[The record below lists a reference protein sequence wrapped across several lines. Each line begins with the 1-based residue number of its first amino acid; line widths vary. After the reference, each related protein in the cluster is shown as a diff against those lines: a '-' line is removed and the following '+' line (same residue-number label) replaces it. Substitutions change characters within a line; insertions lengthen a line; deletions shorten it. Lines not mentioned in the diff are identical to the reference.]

1 MIDPSS
7 SAAGQ
12 YPTKS
17 LEMLEGGQWILSHNS
32 SAPLKSLFTRP
43 IFQGDLFSSH
53 FRFGGGIDFFIKPF
67 RCTCTLRSPPVI
79 NVLIAQEIDTVFSLA
94 SKRGRAAILLIGPAH
109 TF

>member
-1 MIDPSS
+1 MI
-7 SAAGQ
+7 
-12 YPTKS
+12 YLFHS
-17 LEMLEGGQWILSHNS
+17 LTARWLILKILSHNS